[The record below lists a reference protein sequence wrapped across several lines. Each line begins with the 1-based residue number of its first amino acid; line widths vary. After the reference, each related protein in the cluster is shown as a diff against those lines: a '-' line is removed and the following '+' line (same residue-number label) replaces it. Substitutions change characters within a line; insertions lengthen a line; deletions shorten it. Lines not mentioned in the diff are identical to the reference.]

1 LKREG
6 KFHMKK
12 LFSLFFVF
20 MFAIGI
26 STPVSASGISVVVN
40 GKKLVFDQP
49 PIVENGRTL
58 VPFRAIFESLG
69 AGVTWDSKTQ
79 LIQGVRDSVKISF
92 KLGSK
97 NAQVNNSNITLDVP
111 AKSLNNRTLV
121 PLRFVGEALG
131 ATVHWESSIST
142 VYIFD
147 GKLTTFLKQYP
158 SGMTKDQ
165 LLKKIDFKSHHEY
178 GVNNEKEI
186 IFTSST
192 TDVLGYTATLHFLL
206 IDGKLRQVSIYR
218 IFENESDLEGKVK
231 TISTQISKEY
241 GLSIF
246 KNYPDIESYQY
257 WEYSHLLIDVLS
269 NYDEK
274 SNGVL
279 VGVNIEYH

>member
-1 LKREG
+1 
-6 KFHMKK
+6 MKK
-12 LFSLFFVF
+12 LLSMFFVL
-20 MFAIGI
+20 MFAVGI

-69 AGVTWDSKTQ
+69 AEVNWDPKTQ
-79 LIQGVRDSVKISF
+79 LVQGTRDSVKISF

-131 ATVHWESSIST
+131 ATVHWEASNST

-147 GKLTTFLKQYP
+147 GKLTTFIKQFP
-158 SGMTKDQ
+158 SGMTKEQ
-165 LLKKIDFKSHHEY
+165 LLKKIDFKSDHVY
-178 GVNNEKEI
+178 GVNNEKQI
-186 IFTSST
+186 IFTNST

-218 IFENESDLEGKVK
+218 TFENESDLEGRVN
-231 TISTQISKEY
+231 TTSSQITKEY
-241 GLSIF
+241 GKSIF
-246 KNYPDIESYQY
+246 KNYPDIKNYQC
-257 WEYSHLLIDVLS
+257 WEYPHLLVDVMN
-269 NYDEK
+269 NYDEM
-274 SNGVL
+274 SNSVL
-279 VGVNIEYH
+279 VGVNIEYR